1 MILELKHI
9 GTPEQHF
16 ASRQW
21 TISWQTIQFGSV
33 EVLAGQALSHTIH
46 PFIAA
51 EFPSLALTAALARGL
66 RPEDCQ

>member
-16 ASRQW
+16 ASRPW

-33 EVLAGQALSHTIH
+33 ELLARQALSHTIH
-46 PFIAA
+46 PLQQSFSAWL
-51 EFPSLALTAALARGL
+51 S
-66 RPEDCQ
+66 RPLSHVD